1 MISSSTGS
9 KQMSATEDFIDTNVL
24 LYLLSSDAEKANRA
38 EAVIEGGATIS
49 VQVLNE
55 FASVAARKL
64 KMTIPEIREILD
76 TLRNL
81 CAVEPLTEA
90 THVTGLDL
98 ADHHSLSIYDAM
110 IVSAAM
116 LAGCKR
122 LWSEDMQHGYQ
133 INQSLIIQNPF
144 R

>member
-1 MISSSTGS
+1 
-9 KQMSATEDFIDTNVL
+9 MSAAEYFIDTNVL
-24 LYLLSSDAEKANRA
+24 LYLLSTDSEKANRA
-38 EAVIEGGATIS
+38 EAVIEAGGTIS

-64 KMTIPEIREILD
+64 KMALPEIREILD
-76 TLRNL
+76 TLRTI
-81 CAVEPLTEA
+81 CTVVPLTEA

-98 ADHHSLSIYDAM
+98 AGQHYLSIYDAM

-116 LAGCKR
+116 LAGCKV
-122 LWSEDMQHGYQ
+122 LWSEDMQQGYQ
-133 INQSLIIQNPF
+133 INQTLVIQNPF